1 MAHPE
6 TQVSLALPGDDS
18 ATAATEGQADDAP
31 VTAAAVPQAPTPVRD
46 MAPAG
51 DDDEIREIFLEEA
64 RPVLATWRDNLAPW
78 THRKSVVSGKSVS
91 VRVELGGRGDIK
103 KKTNQVQNTTTYT

>member
-31 VTAAAVPQAPTPVRD
+31 VTAAAVPQAPAPVLD

-51 DDDEIREIFLEEA
+51 DDDEIRELFLEEA
-64 RPVLATWRDNLAPW
+64 GEVLATLRDNLAPW
-78 THRKSVVSGKSVS
+78 TRDPRERERSEERRVGKEGVSTCRS
-91 VRVELGGRGDIK
+91 RWTPDH
-103 KKTNQVQNTTTYT
+103 